1 MHRPTGTSQCMKVA
15 MKSMVTMTTMMVM
28 IMTMKGV
35 HRPTGTSQCM
45 KVVLNDINN
54 LDEKILR

>member
-1 MHRPTGTSQCMKVA
+1 

-45 KVVLNDINN
+45 KVVMNDINS
-54 LDEKILR
+54 DQILQ